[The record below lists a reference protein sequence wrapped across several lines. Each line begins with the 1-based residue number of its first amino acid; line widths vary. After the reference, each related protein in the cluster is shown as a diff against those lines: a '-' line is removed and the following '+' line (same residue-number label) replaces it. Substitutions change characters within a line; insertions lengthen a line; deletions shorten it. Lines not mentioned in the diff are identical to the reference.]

1 MTTPEELLKIARRID
16 PELKQPEITL
26 VEALLVARALELA
39 MADSFAFP
47 EVRIM
52 TEAESP
58 SQPIPGPVQPVRI
71 ESAERLVKRRGPEL
85 PDQVVQLR
93 DHLKKTGISKRS
105 LATAL
110 GINTANLYGWLA
122 GKWKPSPEYQ
132 AKIQAYLGQ
141 FEA

>member
-1 MTTPEELLKIARRID
+1 MTTTPEELLKIARRID

-39 MADSFAFP
+39 MADSFNPPALAELREELEP
-47 EVRIM
+47 LTKP
-52 TEAESP
+52 TERVAA
-58 SQPIPGPVQPVRI
+58 Q
-71 ESAERLVKRRGPEL
+71 LKRRRTPEL